1 MIGQKHRTLLDNGMR
16 RGKWTAEKGQVLT
29 GLNCGGGAGPW
40 GGKGGGPPLKLGGG
54 GMPGGKAPAPAAA
67 C

>member
-1 MIGQKHRTLLDNGMR
+1 MQ
-16 RGKWTAEKGQVLT
+16 GKVNSTERPGLT
-29 GLNCGGGAGPW
+29 GTNCGGGAGPW

-54 GMPGGKAPAPAAA
+54 GMPGGKVPAPAAA